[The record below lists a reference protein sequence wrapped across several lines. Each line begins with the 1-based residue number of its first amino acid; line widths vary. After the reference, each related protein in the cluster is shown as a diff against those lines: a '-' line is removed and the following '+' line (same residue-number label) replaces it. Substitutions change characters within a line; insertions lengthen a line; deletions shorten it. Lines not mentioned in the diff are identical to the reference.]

1 MLDFVIAFTKTFA
14 ADARVKSTFLQQ
26 KEGNLYHFF
35 FTIFHFLGLLLT
47 LSALRDVIL
56 VNLEGAGTKR
66 PLTPQRLG
74 MHLGG
79 PGLKG

>member
-35 FTIFHFLGLLLT
+35 YNFPFFGFAFNPI
-47 LSALRDVIL
+47 R
-56 VNLEGAGTKR
+56 LEGVGAFNWNFD
-66 PLTPQRLG
+66 P
-74 MHLGG
+74 
-79 PGLKG
+79 